1 MSTHLRPS
9 DMETKYPLLLALLL
23 TVVTGCGS
31 IRVVSEA
38 KSGGTLVLEGSHN
51 ASRRKAEE
59 YMRKQCPGGYEVVEE
74 GDTVGD
80 DADQREW
87 RIAYRCTGSSTVAMV
102 AY

>member
-1 MSTHLRPS
+1 
-9 DMETKYPLLLALLL
+9 METKFLLLLALLL
-23 TVVTGCGS
+23 MVTGCGS

-38 KSGGTLVLEGSHN
+38 KTGGTLVLDGTHE
-51 ASRRKAEE
+51 ASRHKAEE

-80 DADQREW
+80 SDQSREW
-87 RIAYRCTGSSTVAMV
+87 RIAYRCIGESTGRVAMV